1 MALDGAFLSMVK
13 KELEPLVGGRV
24 DKISQPSREEIVIAL
39 RTRGGNEKLLFS
51 ASAGSA
57 RVHITKKSIENPKV
71 PPMFCMLMRKH
82 LGNGRLLGIRQDG
95 LERIL
100 YFDFEAMNELGDMV
114 TVTLAA
120 EIMGRCSNIV
130 MINAEGKIIDSIKR
144 VDPEMSRE
152 RPVLPGMTYSY
163 PPRGERLDFRT
174 CTAGGIET
182 SLGALPDGDA
192 AKSLVKIFEGI
203 SPIVAREWV
212 YYAAKGN
219 DAAKSDIRGETLER
233 LVFAVE
239 QTARECREGKCVF
252 TVLKDAN
259 GGLKDFSFMPILQYG
274 GLMTTKEM
282 FSACELLDFFYAER
296 DSVSR
301 MKQRSQDLYKLLQNA
316 SERTARRLANQREEL
331 KVSAERDKLKLM
343 GDLIS
348 ANLYRVEKGMS
359 SVAVEN
365 FYEDG
370 CPEIKIKLDPML
382 TPSKNMQ
389 KYYSEYR
396 KADTAEKILTE
407 QIAKGEEELA
417 YIDSVF
423 DALTRTQSEDEVN
436 ELRQEL
442 SEQGYIRSSKL
453 KGKPPKSRPPLEFTS
468 PDGFTVL
475 VGRNN
480 KQNDQLTTKT
490 ADKTDV
496 WLHTKDITG
505 SHVIIRAEGKE
516 VPDSTV
522 LWAARVAAFHSRAK
536 SSSQVPV
543 DYVPVRFVKKPS
555 GAKPGMVIFTNNRT
569 LYVTPLDPSGE
580 EQN

>member
-82 LGNGRLLGIRQDG
+82 LGNGRLSGIRQDG

-114 TVTLAA
+114 MVTLAA

-130 MINAEGKIIDSIKR
+130 MINADGKIIDSIKR
-144 VDPEMSRE
+144 VDLEMSRE

-174 CTAGGIET
+174 CTSGDIET
-182 SLGALPDGDA
+182 AIEALPDGDA

-203 SPIVAREWV
+203 SPIAAREWV
-212 YYAAKGN
+212 YYAAKGG
-219 DAAKSDIRGETLER
+219 DASKSDIRGETLER

-239 QTARECREGKCVF
+239 QTARECSEGKCGY
-252 TVLKDAN
+252 TVVKDAD

-282 FSACELLDFFYAER
+282 SSACELLDYFYAER
-296 DSVSR
+296 DSISR
-301 MKQRSQDLYKLLQNA
+301 MKQRSQDLYKLLQNV

-359 SVAVEN
+359 SVTVEN

-370 CPEIKIKLDPML
+370 CPQTEIKLDPML

-407 QIAKGEEELA
+407 QIAKGEEELD

-516 VPDSTV
+516 IPDSTV
-522 LWAARVAAFHSRAK
+522 MWAARVAAFHSKAK
-536 SSSQVPV
+536 NSSQVPV

-569 LYVTPLDPSGE
+569 LYVTPLDPNGE
-580 EQN
+580 D

>member
-130 MINAEGKIIDSIKR
+130 IINAEGKIIDSIKR

-174 CTAGGIET
+174 CTAEDIET
-182 SLGALPDGDA
+182 SLGILPDGDA

-203 SPIVAREWV
+203 SPVVAREWV

-219 DAAKSDIRGETLER
+219 DALKSDIRGETLER
-233 LVFAVE
+233 LAFAVE

-252 TVLKDAN
+252 TVLKDPE

-282 FSACELLDFFYAER
+282 SSACELLDYFYAER

-365 FYEDG
+365 FYEEG

-423 DALTRTQSEDEVN
+423 DALTRTRSEDEVN

-480 KQNDQLTTKT
+480 KQNDQLTAKT
-490 ADKTDV
+490 ADKTDI

-522 LWAARVAAFHSRAK
+522 MWAARVAAFHSRAK

-555 GAKPGMVIFTNNRT
+555 GTKPGMVIFTNNRT
-569 LYVTPLDPSGE
+569 LYVTPLDPNGD

>member
-130 MINAEGKIIDSIKR
+130 MINAEGKIIDSVKR

-174 CTAGGIET
+174 CTAEDIET
-182 SLGALPDGDA
+182 SLEAMPDGDA

-239 QTARECREGKCVF
+239 QTARECREGKCAF
-252 TVLKDAN
+252 TVLKDAD
-259 GGLKDFSFMPILQYG
+259 GGLKDFSFIPILQYG

-282 FSACELLDFFYAER
+282 SSACELLDFFYAER

-301 MKQRSQDLYKLLQNA
+301 MKQRSHDLYKLLQNV

-490 ADKTDV
+490 ADKTDI

-522 LWAARVAAFHSRAK
+522 MWAARVAAFHSRAK

-569 LYVTPLDPSGE
+569 LYVTPLDPNGE

>member
-130 MINAEGKIIDSIKR
+130 MINAEGKIIDSVKR

-174 CTAGGIET
+174 CTAEDIET
-182 SLGALPDGDA
+182 SLEAMPDGDA

-212 YYAAKGN
+212 YYAAKGG

-233 LVFAVE
+233 LAFAVE

-252 TVLKDAN
+252 TVLKDAD

-282 FSACELLDFFYAER
+282 SSACELLDFFYAER

-301 MKQRSQDLYKLLQNA
+301 MKQRSHDLYKLLQNV

-490 ADKTDV
+490 ADKTDI

-522 LWAARVAAFHSRAK
+522 MWAARVAAFHSRAK

-543 DYVPVRFVKKPS
+543 DYGPVRFVKKPS

-569 LYVTPLDPSGE
+569 LYVTPLDPNGE